1 MPLDYGCRFDQH
13 HGVEDLRP
21 NLVKPHPE
29 EPVCAEQPRATW
41 SLPPQDGH
49 LMSQGDEFK
58 LQGGA
63 AANTERE
70 QGNQG
75 GMNCDHAHDG
85 MAVARKSLAFL
96 NFQGFEQPQLVFAS
110 DQGSEKCR
118 HRPEPARPNSYRLR
132 RRWHS
137 GSSYYRPHQKH
148 HSNHAQARLRLI
160 VASEIAGTSAAC
172 RSRF

>member
-1 MPLDYGCRFDQH
+1 MPLDYGCWFDQH

-70 QGNQG
+70 QGNECG
-75 GMNCDHAHDG
+75 KNCDHAHDG

-96 NFQGFEQPQLVFAS
+96 NFLSFEQPQAAS
-110 DQGSEKCR
+110 PTRAKVPVNWVRGR
-118 HRPEPARPNSYRLR
+118 IR
-132 RRWHS
+132 RRVPPSGPLLTRSITTTFGLRFSGHS
-137 GSSYYRPHQKH
+137 
-148 HSNHAQARLRLI
+148 
-160 VASEIAGTSAAC
+160 ASGDVPNAAAC
-172 RSRF
+172 ARSASR

>member
-1 MPLDYGCRFDQH
+1 MPLDYGCWSDQH

-63 AANTERE
+63 AANTE
-70 QGNQG
+70 
-75 GMNCDHAHDG
+75 
-85 MAVARKSLAFL
+85 
-96 NFQGFEQPQLVFAS
+96 
-110 DQGSEKCR
+110 
-118 HRPEPARPNSYRLR
+118 
-132 RRWHS
+132 
-137 GSSYYRPHQKH
+137 
-148 HSNHAQARLRLI
+148 
-160 VASEIAGTSAAC
+160 
-172 RSRF
+172 

>member
-1 MPLDYGCRFDQH
+1 MPLDYGCWFDQH
-13 HGVEDLRP
+13 HDVENLRP

-70 QGNQG
+70 QGNEG
-75 GMNCDHAHDG
+75 GKNCDHAHDG

-96 NFQGFEQPQLVFAS
+96 NFQGFAQPQAF
-110 DQGSEKCR
+110 
-118 HRPEPARPNSYRLR
+118 
-132 RRWHS
+132 
-137 GSSYYRPHQKH
+137 
-148 HSNHAQARLRLI
+148 ARLH
-160 VASEIAGTSAAC
+160 EKHPGIAAYATNLFATKVSCDLRADMFAKLNGSAPAGC
-172 RSRF
+172 SNSRTC

>member
-1 MPLDYGCRFDQH
+1 MPLDYGCWLDQH

-70 QGNQG
+70 QGNEAG
-75 GMNCDHAHDG
+75 KNCDHAHDD
-85 MAVARKSLAFL
+85 MALARKSLAFL
-96 NFQGFEQPQLVFAS
+96 NFQDFEQPQALRAQFEPGGCPLHTENTRVLVGGTVF
-110 DQGSEKCR
+110 SE
-118 HRPEPARPNSYRLR
+118 
-132 RRWHS
+132 
-137 GSSYYRPHQKH
+137 
-148 HSNHAQARLRLI
+148 
-160 VASEIAGTSAAC
+160 
-172 RSRF
+172 